1 MSHEFHVSVHF
12 TRISR
17 EARHEGRVNKC
28 MHLDHL
34 FHKYLRKRVFT
45 NNPIPVFLFQGRN
58 RLRPVF

>member
-1 MSHEFHVSVHF
+1 MSHEFHVS
-12 TRISR
+12 
-17 EARHEGRVNKC
+17 ARHDNEGRVNKC